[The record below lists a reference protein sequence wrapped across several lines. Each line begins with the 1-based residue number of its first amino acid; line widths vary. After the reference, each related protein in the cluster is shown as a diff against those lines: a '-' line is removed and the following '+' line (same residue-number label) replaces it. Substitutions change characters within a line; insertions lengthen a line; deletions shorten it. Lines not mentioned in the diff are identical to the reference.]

1 MIVSDKTY
9 APPQARLATAS
20 DVQRPFYVVSKTK
33 FMTLFM
39 LTFGLYLLYWAYKNW
54 QQFKQ
59 ASGQPMWPIARA
71 IFMLFYTH
79 ALYREANTL
88 IKKNG
93 RRHDWLPWDLASQFV
108 VILLISHGLDGM
120 SNRHPDNLWLDIA
133 SVALLPIQA
142 LVTFKGQRGLN
153 AAAGDPQGESNARF
167 TPINYVFMAL
177 GATLWCTMLYSMAT
191 TVN

>member
-1 MIVSDKTY
+1 MIVSDKLY
-9 APPQARLATAS
+9 APPQAQLATAS

-71 IFMLFYTH
+71 MLMLFYTH

-88 IKKNG
+88 IKKSG
-93 RRHDWLPWDLASQFV
+93 RRYDWLPWNLATQFV
-108 VILLISHGLDGM
+108 VMLLISKGLDGM
-120 SNRHPDNLWLDIA
+120 VKRNTGYPLTDIA
-133 SVALLPIQA
+133 SLALLPIQA

-153 AAAGDPQGESNARF
+153 EAAGDPLGASNDRL
-167 TPINYVFMAL
+167 TPLNYVVMVPGVLVWAL
-177 GATLWCTMLYSMAT
+177 MLYGLLLL
-191 TVN
+191 VK

>member
-1 MIVSDKTY
+1 MSDKLY
-9 APPQARLATAS
+9 APPQAQLATAS

-71 IFMLFYTH
+71 MLMLFYTH
-79 ALYREANTL
+79 ALYRAADAQ
-88 IKKNG
+88 IKKSG
-93 RRHDWLPWDLASQFV
+93 RSYKWLPWDVASQFV

-120 SNRHPDNLWLDIA
+120 SRRDPDNLWLDIA
-133 SVALLPIQA
+133 SLVLLPIQA

-153 AAAGDPQGESNARF
+153 AAAGDPLGESNARF
-167 TPINYVFMAL
+167 TPINSVFMAL

-191 TVN
+191 AVN